1 MRFNIL
7 VAAAF
12 LITLAAGLVIPA
24 NDLASRDLE
33 VREGIIGADITDI
46 FVRANIL
53 KAVKSAINALKPT
66 YHVPAG
72 GGKPARAS
80 I

>member
-1 MRFNIL
+1 MRFNVL
-7 VAAAF
+7 VAASF

-24 NDLASRDLE
+24 NTLASRDLE
-33 VREGIIGADITDI
+33 VREGLIGSDTADI

-53 KAVKSAINALKPT
+53 KSTINALKPK

-72 GGKPARAS
+72 GGRPARAS